1 MPINI
6 TVLISG
12 NGTNLQALM
21 DACRHQTIPH
31 AQIVHVISNRKD
43 AYGLKRAEDAGIPTS
58 YHNLVKYKKEHQD
71 LDVEKVR
78 EIYDNDLA
86 YMVLARAP
94 DIVVCA
100 GFMHVLAP
108 SFLHP
113 LKAAGVP
120 VINLHPALPGQFNGT
135 NAIQRA
141 YKAFQR
147 QQISK
152 TGVMVHYVIAE
163 VDMGEPILVKEIEL
177 RSEESLVDLESRIH
191 TMEWQVI
198 VEATKLAIDRL
209 QQKKIHQS
217 R

>member
-12 NGTNLQALM
+12 NGTNLQALI
-21 DACRHQTIPH
+21 DACSNQSIPH

-43 AYGLKRAEDAGIPTS
+43 AYGLTRANAAGIPIS
-58 YHNLVKYKKEHQD
+58 YHNLVKYKKEYQD
-71 LDVEKVR
+71 LDVGKVR

-86 YMVLARAP
+86 YMVLARTT

-108 SFLHP
+108 SFLQP

-120 VINLHPALPGQFNGT
+120 VINLHPALPGQFNGI

-141 YKAFQR
+141 YEAFQR
-147 QQISK
+147 QQITK

-163 VDMGEPILVKEIEL
+163 VDMGEPILVREIEL
-177 RSEESLVDLESRIH
+177 RSEESFQDLESRIH
-191 TMEWQVI
+191 TVERQVI
-198 VEATKLAIDRL
+198 IEATKLAINRL
-209 QQKKIHQS
+209 QQKKRDES
-217 R
+217 P